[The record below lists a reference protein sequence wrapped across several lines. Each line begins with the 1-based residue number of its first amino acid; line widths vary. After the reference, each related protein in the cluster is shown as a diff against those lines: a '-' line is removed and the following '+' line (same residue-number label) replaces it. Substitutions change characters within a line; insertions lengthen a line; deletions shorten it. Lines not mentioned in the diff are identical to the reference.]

1 MFGAKVRITMAV
13 LLVTM
18 LFAGSLGMQTAVA
31 EEEEL
36 WVPPPFP
43 GIVQGVG
50 TFFQLTDSA
59 YLNVSLQS
67 TALIEASL
75 SSAPSVVEIV
85 MMAADGALATDATL
99 SGLAPNTTYYKY
111 DNDLENLVVFTT
123 DESGAYA
130 WSQDLLEPHVIFLQL
145 VPSTKYIRDNTTGG
159 DCQPIVGVAIGVW
172 NDATNT
178 CTLTT
183 DVFDT
188 IQIANSNLT
197 LDGAGHVVSG
207 YDLPGNLRANGVFI
221 PKPGGSAVLSGITIK
236 NLSIQGFNNGIGLG
250 TKTNSNTIVNNTIQ
264 GVNRGI
270 SLDVQAAGNTIA
282 GNTILEFNNAGIYL
296 FNAGGNFIRG
306 NSIVGVHPV
315 GIWVSKGSNNQ
326 ITGNRI
332 IGPDVG
338 IQLDTDINKVIRNTV
353 NDAIAPL
360 DGNGFRNSTY
370 NNNFLGYQSAFQNS
384 KNINQPVNTGLPL
397 FGNFWH
403 GYDTED
409 PEGCFDANLDL
420 ICDAP
425 YQLLNQNGELAGV
438 DNFPWKKPNGWHP
451 IEITAP
457 VAPQLIG
464 TPISASAIFSDL
476 DVLTLGKH
484 TAEWDWGDGTT
495 STGTVS
501 ESLVDGKVVGT
512 VTVPA
517 HDYPLIAGIY
527 ELKLKISESYYMSY
541 VEKVFQYIVI
551 YDPAAG
557 FVTGGGYFDS
567 PVGAYA
573 YDLELTGQATFGFI
587 SKYRKGSIV
596 PEGQT
601 VFEFH
606 AGNLYFKSFTYD
618 FMVLAGGKATF
629 KGTGTVNDVPG
640 YSFYITAIDGEVHTA
655 YDFDTFR
662 IRIWETE
669 TGYWIYDNQMGAPID
684 TDSTTRLIEG
694 SIIIQ
699 IASTVKGK

>member
-1 MFGAKVRITMAV
+1 MFRAKIRITMAII
-13 LLVTM
+13 LVTM
-18 LFAGSLGMQTAVA
+18 LFAGPLGMQAAVA

-43 GIVQGVG
+43 GIVSGVG

-59 YLNVSLQS
+59 YLNVSLQ
-67 TALIEASL
+67 TTELVTVML
-75 SSAPSVVEIV
+75 SSAPSVVEISIE
-85 MMAADGALATDATL
+85 AADGALATEATL

-123 DESGAYA
+123 GEDGVYA

-145 VPSTKYIRDNTTGG
+145 VPSTKYIRDTTTGG
-159 DCQPIVGVAIGVW
+159 DCTAIGTWVSE
-172 NDATNT
+172 TKT

-183 DVFDT
+183 DVYDT
-188 IQIANSNLT
+188 IQIANNNIT
-197 LDGAGHVVSG
+197 LDGAGHIVSG
-207 YDLPGNLRANGVFI
+207 FDLPGILRANGVFI
-221 PKPGGSAVLSGITIK
+221 PKPNGSAVLSGITIK
-236 NLSIQGFNNGIGLG
+236 NLTIQGFNNGIGLA
-250 TKTNSNTIVNNTIQ
+250 TKANSNTIVNNTIQ

-270 SLDVQAAGNTIA
+270 SLETQTTGNTIA
-282 GNTILEFNNAGIYL
+282 GNTILDFNNAGVYL

-306 NSIVGVHPV
+306 NSIVGDHPV
-315 GIWVSKGSNNQ
+315 GIWVQKGSNNQ

-384 KNINQPVNTGLPL
+384 KNNNQPVNTGSPL

-403 GYDTED
+403 GYDTD
-409 PEGCFDANLDL
+409 LEGCYDINLDL

-425 YQLLNQNGELAGV
+425 YQLLNQNSELAGV

-451 IEITAP
+451 IQITAP

-464 TPISASAIFSDL
+464 TPIVASATFSDL
-476 DVLTLGKH
+476 DSFTLGKH
-484 TAEWDWGDGTT
+484 TAVWDWGDGTT

-501 ESLVDGKVVGT
+501 ESLDDDGKVVGE
-512 VTVPA
+512 VSAPV
-517 HDYPLIAGIY
+517 HDYPLNAGIY

-551 YDPAAG
+551 YDPSAG

-587 SKYRKGSIV
+587 SKYKKGATV

-606 AGNLYFKSFTYD
+606 AGDLYFKSFTYD
-618 FMVLAGGKATF
+618 FLVLAGGKATF
-629 KGTGTVNDVPG
+629 KGTGTINDIPG
-640 YSFYITAIDGEVHTA
+640 YSFFITAIDGEYAVDDGVK
-655 YDFDTFR
+655 YDYDTFR

-699 IASTVKGK
+699 VASTVKGK